1 MGMTK
6 EELIQEI
13 MVSLPHPDL
22 LRLVTYAG
30 VELKDKVITLKSKP
44 DFRYTEDFKNQWIK
58 YNKPYQEEHN
68 PKELMR
74 KNVVFTSDVLS
85 RRGKEAL
92 HKLEELMKPTE
103 R

>member
-6 EELIQEI
+6 EELIEEI
-13 MVSLPHPDL
+13 KFSLPNPNL
-22 LRLVTYAG
+22 LRVVTFAG
-30 VELKDKVITLKSKP
+30 VEVNDRVVVIKSKP

-68 PKELMR
+68 PKELIK
-74 KNVVFTSDVLS
+74 KNVVFTSEVLS

-92 HKLEELMKPTE
+92 RKLEELMK
-103 R
+103 